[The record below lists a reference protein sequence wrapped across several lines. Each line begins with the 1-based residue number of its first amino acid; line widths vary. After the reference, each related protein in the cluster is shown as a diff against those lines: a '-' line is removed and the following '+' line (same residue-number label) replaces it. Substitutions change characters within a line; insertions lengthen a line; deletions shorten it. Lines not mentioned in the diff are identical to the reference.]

1 MLKYNDLPIQSKNI
15 SCHQT
20 QIVTKSSHSVLEDLI
35 RSNGIYDRS
44 QCVKKH
50 RLRDG
55 DIIMSGKHDVPY
67 KDRRLSD
74 SD

>member
-1 MLKYNDLPIQSKNI
+1 MLKYNNLPIQSKNI

-20 QIVTKSSHSVLEDLI
+20 QIVTKSSYCVLEDLN
-35 RSNGIYDRS
+35 RSNGIYVRS